1 MHSSKPEGRR
11 YSKIADG
18 AARNALQ
25 ALLSAGKRKNT
36 YDYQLQM
43 EKLGF
48 LLGKSMRDGES
59 LASAKTVLVVS
70 TAEDADYLANGV
82 IKALKEKFDV
92 KFAVF
97 WNNHYSLENK
107 TSIAPVVNTYY
118 EPGYEESNA
127 LVIVKSVISGSCVVK
142 TNLMR
147 LMSVKESLL
156 NNSIHVVAP
165 VIHESAKEK
174 LEGEFPSFISSKFTF
189 VYFAKDEIRTAD
201 GDVVPGIGGQVY
213 ELLGLK
219 DQPSRTGY
227 IPALIKQQFSA
238 AAI

>member
-25 ALLSAGKRKNT
+25 ALLSAGNSKNT
-36 YDYQLQM
+36 HDYQLQM
-43 EKLGF
+43 ERLGL
-48 LLGKSMRDGES
+48 LLGKSLRDKES

-82 IKALKEKFDV
+82 IKALKVKYNV

-97 WNNHYSLENK
+97 WNNHYSLKNNG
-107 TSIAPVVNTYY
+107 SIAPVVNTYY
-118 EPGYEESNA
+118 EPGYDKSNA

-147 LMSVKESLL
+147 LMSVKKSFL
-156 NNSIHVVAP
+156 NDSVHVVAP
-165 VIHESAKEK
+165 VIHKSAQEK
-174 LEGEFPSFISSKFTF
+174 LRGEFPSSISSKFEF
-189 VYFAKDEIRTAD
+189 VYFAEDQTRTAD

-213 ELLGLK
+213 DLLGLK
-219 DQPSRTGY
+219 GQPAHTGY
-227 IPALIKQQFSA
+227 VPALIKQQYSTA
-238 AAI
+238 AV

>member
-18 AARNALQ
+18 AARQALQ
-25 ALLSAGKRKNT
+25 ALLSAGQSKNT
-36 YDYQLQM
+36 RDYQLQM
-43 EKLGF
+43 ERLGF
-48 LLGKSMRDGES
+48 LLGKSMGDDES
-59 LASAKTVLVVS
+59 LVSAKTVLVVS
-70 TAEDADYLANGV
+70 TAEDADYLAKGV

-92 KFAVF
+92 KFAIF
-97 WNNHYSLENK
+97 WNNHYSIK
-107 TSIAPVVNTYY
+107 DGSVAPVVNTYY
-118 EPGYEESNA
+118 EPGYGDSDA

-147 LMSVKESLL
+147 LMSTKESLL
-156 NNSIHVVAP
+156 SNSIHVVAP
-165 VIHESAKEK
+165 VIHESAKQK
-174 LEGEFPSFISSKFTF
+174 LRGEFPSFISSKFKFT
-189 VYFAKDEIRTAD
+189 YFAKDKIRTSN

-219 DQPSRTGY
+219 DQPARTGY
-227 IPALIKQQFSA
+227 VPALVKQKFSA